1 MTKALDYISLS
12 IIVTLTTFVWA
23 ALLFKNAV
31 GALIFSVALSIAIV
45 FSIRY
50 FSKKNQKPYTY
61 DRLETEFC
69 IRGGEYIIELLVSS
83 LKNPQIE
90 NGDTYILLENSIIIS
105 NFKFSPLGGSDVA
118 NVCKLAKKHDKNHVY
133 LITKGVDR
141 KAWQVANLQDVKIE
155 VVKTKQVFKFLAKRN
170 ALPVLKK
177 QKQKFS
183 VSSLLLAILSRR
195 NLKNYLF
202 SGAVLIAVSFITPLK
217 IYYIVTGTLLLFL
230 ALLSLTPLGNGTI
243 GTPKVF
249 DELEHECESE
259 YKREID

>member
-45 FSIRY
+45 FSVRY
-50 FSKKNQKPYTY
+50 FSKRNQKPYTY

-69 IRGGEYIIELLVSS
+69 IRGGEYIIDLLISS

-118 NVCKLAKKHDKNHVY
+118 KK
-133 LITKGVDR
+133 G
-141 KAWQVANLQDVKIE
+141 
-155 VVKTKQVFKFLAKRN
+155 
-170 ALPVLKK
+170 KK
-177 QKQKFS
+177 
-183 VSSLLLAILSRR
+183 
-195 NLKNYLF
+195 
-202 SGAVLIAVSFITPLK
+202 
-217 IYYIVTGTLLLFL
+217 
-230 ALLSLTPLGNGTI
+230 
-243 GTPKVF
+243 
-249 DELEHECESE
+249 
-259 YKREID
+259 